1 MVNFHEFTPKKL
13 SIILAV
19 FFIVQ
24 ILTLIV
30 LVLIF
35 LRDNNLNKMFT
46 TSMRN
51 IQMQR
56 QMQNNGGLFG
66 GSRSGSSQLQIPDI
80 GDPLQGL

>member
-1 MVNFHEFTPKKL
+1 MINIHELTPKKISL
-13 SIILAV
+13 ILTV

-35 LRDNNLNKMFT
+35 LRVNSLNKMFT
-46 TSMRN
+46 SGIRN

-66 GSRSGSSQLQIPDI
+66 GSRRGSSQLQIPDM